1 MKHHLPLN
9 EIKLFSPLLLYPF
22 IPAAVGVALALAPRL
37 TFAVMVTLVALI
49 VLRRWL
55 GHLAPIGGLSLTPTG
70 LPVYLAT
77 LAATVMACQMV
88 AAFVAGIALVAGWT
102 LGWLVLVAWAPSTLT
117 AAIAMAYRARLRR
130 RLLSGK

>member
-1 MKHHLPLN
+1 MVMKHHLPLS

-49 VLRRWL
+49 VLRRWRGL
-55 GHLAPIGGLSLTPTG
+55 PAPVGGLALTSPG

-77 LAATVMACQMV
+77 LAALVMACQMV
-88 AAFVAGIALVAGWT
+88 AAFVAGIALVAGWH
-102 LGWLVLVAWAPSTLT
+102 LFWLVLLAWAPSALT
-117 AAIAMAYRARLRR
+117 AAIAMAYRARVRR
-130 RLLSGK
+130 R